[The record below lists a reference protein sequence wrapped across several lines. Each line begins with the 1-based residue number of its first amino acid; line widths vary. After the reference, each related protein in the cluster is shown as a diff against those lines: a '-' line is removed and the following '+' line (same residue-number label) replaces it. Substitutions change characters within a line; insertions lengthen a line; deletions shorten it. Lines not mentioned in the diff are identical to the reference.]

1 MSLCRSPTELDIP
14 ILESLHD
21 GQSALNAISTANKY
35 FRGVAKPILY
45 RDLDFSK
52 ATYLQTSRLLMT
64 VLDRRELAKHIPSV
78 TTSIRTEADLKE
90 GKTRL
95 KDYRP
100 RLRELLRAVKLFC
113 PQPKYT
119 AFWEQEIFTEPSEE
133 DRSTRFDGAPAL
145 VLIQAVVCSQ
155 FSSPRRVRPSAWD
168 SLEAPWVVAQQTYK
182 PPDEEVEL
190 FGYIG
195 TRRDTSSK
203 LSFTMLRNKN
213 QNLVIQLVSGPQGD
227 GTVGTEAHAC
237 LRSLKEFTPVI
248 VKGKLKERQP
258 PKQNTV
264 DGIKLIEGRELAV
277 TSVQSLNNISDDI
290 IIKNDTVFGPDQR
303 HLQLRTDSALRSDI
317 ITRSKALSRA
327 RLHLNKTDWREIET
341 PILFKS
347 TPEGAREFL
356 VPTRQKGLAYALP
369 QSPQQ
374 YKQIL
379 MASGFTRYYQF
390 ARCFRDEDLR
400 ADRQPEFTQ
409 LDMEMSFASEEDVM
423 HETER
428 LLRELWHKVP
438 RKKTPERFQRMTYQ
452 TAMAQYGSDKPDLR
466 FEAQIHTITEHLTP
480 DLIGKITSL
489 QGPAVDAIK
498 IPISEDPKITR
509 KFVSN
514 FLDSPNGKVYLDNP
528 DGQPGIFIG
537 DLSQPMQ
544 GLGPL
549 GRQYEMEGPEA
560 LKPENGDLLVLQARP
575 NTPFSGGSTVLG
587 NLRLALHKAAIA
599 QGLIEAPA
607 KDDFK
612 FVWITDFPL
621 FTPSSD
627 SEPGQGGSAG
637 FSSTHHPFTAPKTP
651 EDVDKLL
658 TDPSSAVAAHY
669 DIVLNGV
676 ELGGGSRRIHSAAM
690 QEFIFKDILKMKPE
704 RVEDFRHLLD
714 VLRSGCP
721 PHAGIA
727 LGWDRLMA
735 VMCVRES
742 VRDVIA
748 FPKSGK
754 GEDLL
759 VKSPNRMTEEQLA
772 TYHLNLRD

>member
-1 MSLCRSPTELDIP
+1 
-14 ILESLHD
+14 
-21 GQSALNAISTANKY
+21 
-35 FRGVAKPILY
+35 
-45 RDLDFSK
+45 
-52 ATYLQTSRLLMT
+52 
-64 VLDRRELAKHIPSV
+64 
-78 TTSIRTEADLKE
+78 
-90 GKTRL
+90 
-95 KDYRP
+95 
-100 RLRELLRAVKLFC
+100 
-113 PQPKYT
+113 
-119 AFWEQEIFTEPSEE
+119 
-133 DRSTRFDGAPAL
+133 
-145 VLIQAVVCSQ
+145 
-155 FSSPRRVRPSAWD
+155 
-168 SLEAPWVVAQQTYK
+168 
-182 PPDEEVEL
+182 
-190 FGYIG
+190 
-195 TRRDTSSK
+195 
-203 LSFTMLRNKN
+203 MLRNKN
-213 QNLVIQLVSGPQGD
+213 QTLVIQLVSGEGVGESS
-227 GTVGTEAHAC
+227 GTDAHAC
-237 LRSLKEFTPVI
+237 LRSLKEWTPVL
-248 VKGKLKERQP
+248 VRGTLRERPLARQ
-258 PKQNTV
+258 QLI
-264 DGIKLIEGRELAV
+264 DGIKLIGAREIAV
-277 TSVQSLNNISDDI
+277 EHVQPLNDISEDI

-303 HLQLRTDSALRSDI
+303 HLQLRTDRELREDI
-317 ITRSKALSRA
+317 LTRAKAMTRA
-327 RLHLNKTDWREIET
+327 RLHLNSEQWREIET

-379 MASGFTRYYQF
+379 MASGITKYYQF

-409 LDMEMSFASEEDVM
+409 LDMEMSFANEEDVM
-423 HETER
+423 NETED
-428 LLRELWHKVP
+428 LLRELWYKVLKP
-438 RKKTPERFQRMTYQ
+438 FEKLPAKFQRMKYQ
-452 TAMAQYGSDKPDLR
+452 TAMAHYGSDKPDLR
-466 FEAQIHTITEHLTP
+466 YKSKIHNITEHLTP

-489 QGPAVDAIK
+489 QDPAVDAIK
-498 IPISEDPKITR
+498 ISISEDPKVTR
-509 KFVSN
+509 KFVSS
-514 FLDSPNGKVYLDNP
+514 FLDSPDGKIYLDNP

-549 GRQYEMEGPEA
+549 GRQYEMEGPES
-560 LKPENGDLLVLQARP
+560 LKPENGDLLILQARP
-575 NTPFSGGSTVLG
+575 NVPFSGGSTMLG

-599 QGLIEAPA
+599 QSLMEAPA

-637 FSSTHHPFTAPKTP
+637 FSSTHHPFTAPKLP

-676 ELGGGSRRIHSAAM
+676 ELGGGSRRIHSATM

-735 VMCVRES
+735 VMCGRES

-748 FPKSGK
+748 FPKSGR

-759 VKSPNRMTEEQLA
+759 VKSPNRMTDEQLA

>member
-1 MSLCRSPTELDIP
+1 
-14 ILESLHD
+14 
-21 GQSALNAISTANKY
+21 
-35 FRGVAKPILY
+35 
-45 RDLDFSK
+45 
-52 ATYLQTSRLLMT
+52 
-64 VLDRRELAKHIPSV
+64 
-78 TTSIRTEADLKE
+78 
-90 GKTRL
+90 
-95 KDYRP
+95 
-100 RLRELLRAVKLFC
+100 
-113 PQPKYT
+113 
-119 AFWEQEIFTEPSEE
+119 
-133 DRSTRFDGAPAL
+133 
-145 VLIQAVVCSQ
+145 
-155 FSSPRRVRPSAWD
+155 
-168 SLEAPWVVAQQTYK
+168 
-182 PPDEEVEL
+182 
-190 FGYIG
+190 
-195 TRRDTSSK
+195 
-203 LSFTMLRNKN
+203 MLRNKN
-213 QNLVIQLVSGPQGD
+213 QTLVIQLVSGEGD
-227 GTVGTEAHAC
+227 GGSSGTDAHAC
-237 LRSLKEFTPVI
+237 LRSLKEWTPVL
-248 VKGKLKERQP
+248 VRGTLRERPQAR
-258 PKQNTV
+258 QQLI
-264 DGIKLIEGRELAV
+264 DGIKLIGAREVAV
-277 TSVQSLNNISDDI
+277 EHVQPLNDISEDI

-303 HLQLRTDSALRSDI
+303 HLQLRTDRELREDI
-317 ITRSKALSRA
+317 LTRAKAMTRA
-327 RLHLNKTDWREIET
+327 RLHLNSEQWREIET

-379 MASGFTRYYQF
+379 MASGITKYYQF

-409 LDMEMSFASEEDVM
+409 LDMEMSFANEEDVM
-423 HETER
+423 NETED
-428 LLRELWHKVP
+428 LLRELWYKVLKP
-438 RKKTPERFQRMTYQ
+438 FEKLPAKFQRMKYQ
-452 TAMAQYGSDKPDLR
+452 TAMAHYGSDKPDLR
-466 FEAQIHTITEHLTP
+466 YKSKIHTITEHLTP

-489 QGPAVDAIK
+489 QDPAVDAIK
-498 IPISEDPKITR
+498 ISISEDPKVTR
-509 KFVSN
+509 KFVSS
-514 FLDSPNGKVYLDNP
+514 FLDSPDGKIYLDNP

-549 GRQYEMEGPEA
+549 GRQYEMEGPES
-560 LKPENGDLLVLQARP
+560 LKPENGDLLILQARP
-575 NTPFSGGSTVLG
+575 NVPFSGGSTMLG

-599 QGLIEAPA
+599 QGLVEAPA

-637 FSSTHHPFTAPKTP
+637 FSSTHHPFTAPKLP

-690 QEFIFKDILKMKPE
+690 QEFIFKDILQMKPE
-704 RVEDFRHLLD
+704 RVEDFRHLLN

-735 VMCVRES
+735 VMCGRES

-748 FPKSGK
+748 FPKSGR

-759 VKSPNRMTEEQLA
+759 VKSPNRMTDEQLA

>member
-1 MSLCRSPTELDIP
+1 MDVRDIVTIVRAWFNIETYYESFARFP
-14 ILESLHD
+14 I
-21 GQSALNAISTANKY
+21 A
-35 FRGVAKPILY
+35 
-45 RDLDFSK
+45 
-52 ATYLQTSRLLMT
+52 
-64 VLDRRELAKHIPSV
+64 
-78 TTSIRTEADLKE
+78 
-90 GKTRL
+90 
-95 KDYRP
+95 
-100 RLRELLRAVKLFC
+100 
-113 PQPKYT
+113 
-119 AFWEQEIFTEPSEE
+119 
-133 DRSTRFDGAPAL
+133 
-145 VLIQAVVCSQ
+145 
-155 FSSPRRVRPSAWD
+155 VRPSSWD
-168 SLEAPWVVAQQTYK
+168 SLNSVWANAQHVHY
-182 PPDEEVEL
+182 PPGEQVEL
-190 FGYIG
+190 VGYIS
-195 TRRDTSSK
+195 TRRDVSQK

-213 QNLVIQLVSGPQGD
+213 QTLVIQLVSGEGD
-227 GTVGTEAHAC
+227 GESSGTDAHAC
-237 LRSLKEFTPVI
+237 LRSLKEWTPVL
-248 VKGKLKERQP
+248 VRGTLRERPLARQ
-258 PKQNTV
+258 QLI
-264 DGIKLIEGRELAV
+264 DGIKLIGAREIAV
-277 TSVQSLNNISDDI
+277 EHVRPLNDISEDI

-303 HLQLRTDSALRSDI
+303 HLQLRTDRELREDI
-317 ITRSKALSRA
+317 LTRAKAMTRA
-327 RLHLNKTDWREIET
+327 RLHLNSEQWREIET

-379 MASGFTRYYQF
+379 MASGITKYYQF

-409 LDMEMSFASEEDVM
+409 LDMEMSFANEEDVM
-423 HETER
+423 NETED
-428 LLRELWHKVP
+428 LLRELWYKVLKP
-438 RKKTPERFQRMTYQ
+438 FEKLPAKFQRMKYQ
-452 TAMAQYGSDKPDLR
+452 TAMAHYGSDKPDLR
-466 FEAQIHTITEHLTP
+466 YKSKIHTITEHLTP

-489 QGPAVDAIK
+489 QDPAVDAIK
-498 IPISEDPKITR
+498 ISISEDPKVTR
-509 KFVSN
+509 KFVSS
-514 FLDSPNGKVYLDNP
+514 FLDSPDGKIYLDNP

-549 GRQYEMEGPEA
+549 GRQYEMEGPEP
-560 LKPENGDLLVLQARP
+560 LKPENGDLLILQARP
-575 NTPFSGGSTVLG
+575 NVPFSGGSTMLG

-599 QGLIEAPA
+599 QGLMEAPA

-637 FSSTHHPFTAPKTP
+637 FSSTHHPFTAPKLP

-658 TDPSSAVAAHY
+658 SDPSSAVAAHY

-735 VMCVRES
+735 VMCGRES

-748 FPKSGK
+748 FPKSGR

-759 VKSPNRMTEEQLA
+759 VKSPNRMTDEQLA